1 MVRTRIQLGQRI
13 RIGNPDPDPGR
24 PKLAPQKGIKLRNV
38 IFEESESQLQGI
50 TETLFMAVFDQKI
63 AQLYIFTNFVLIN
76 LGLDPG
82 LDWIR
87 IQQQA
92 G

>member
-1 MVRTRIQLGQRI
+1 
-13 RIGNPDPDPGR
+13 
-24 PKLAPQKGIKLRNV
+24 LAPKKGIKFRNV

-50 TETLFMAVFDQKI
+50 TETLFTAVFDQKI
-63 AQLYIFTNFVLIN
+63 ARLYIFTNFVIIN
-76 LGLDPG
+76 LRLDPG